1 MAATAAIQLN
11 NRFSVV
17 PPEFYGKGC
26 SMQFRSGARRCRSSK
41 ILAAALLSTRE
52 VVLGNSCTTSYA
64 DFTSELH
71 YSRATIA
78 RDVTELTASGCAF
91 KRTKQSKYATAFEF
105 DTKHGLPV
113 YHFLRTETFNG
124 IRLTGNDVLF
134 ASNVIRHYL
143 NVSREQKYFIGGEKR
158 VSSFL
163 GVATST
169 AHGVIYRTMKAGIIR
184 RFVMHDGKLD
194 TGKGINKDYQT
205 VYVIDDEILKR
216 VKAIRKEISRQ
227 NAEKEAVKSLFTVK
241 AEPKRADEQQNRRA
255 GVHYD
260 KYALPEYKFQKLEV
274 AFSSDK
280 IYQDIRQRY
289 LQLKTVWFDKLK
301 KQDFDSADELEDE
314 LNDVADELKRYLQSR
329 GASLEDIPINIWEYI
344 K

>member
-1 MAATAAIQLN
+1 MAETVARQLN

-26 SMQFRSGARRCRSSK
+26 SVQFQSGGKRCRSSK
-41 ILAAALLSTRE
+41 VLTAALLSTRE
-52 VVLGNSCTTSYA
+52 AVLGNDCTTSYT
-64 DFTSELH
+64 DFTSELK

-78 RDVTELTASGCAF
+78 RDIAELTASDGAF
-91 KRTKQSKYATAFEF
+91 KRTRQSKYVAVFEF
-105 DTKHGLPV
+105 DTKRGLPV
-113 YHFLRTETFNG
+113 YHFLRAETFNG
-124 IRLTGNDVLF
+124 IRLTGNDVIF

-143 NVSREQKYFIGGEKR
+143 NESREQKYFIGGEKR

-163 GVATST
+163 GVAIST
-169 AHGVIYRTMKAGIIR
+169 AHGVIYRLMKAGIMR

-194 TGKGINKDYQT
+194 TGKGINNDYQT

-227 NAEKEAVKSLFTVK
+227 NTEKEAVKLLFTVK
-241 AEPKRADEQQNRRA
+241 AEPKRADEQQNLSA
-255 GVHYD
+255 DVHYD
-260 KYALPEYKFQKLEV
+260 KYALPEYKFQKLEA

-301 KQDFDSADELEDE
+301 EQDFDSADELEDE
-314 LNDVADELKRYLQSR
+314 LNNVADELKCYLQSR
-329 GASLEDIPINIWEYI
+329 GAPPEDIPVNIWEYI